1 MNTQIKLTPTQ
12 KRLLNYLKA
21 EFNGQNFSV
30 NQISREFKR
39 SNSTILRQFR
49 QLRQMKII
57 DFSYGEWDE
66 IAIKFLEQE

>member
-39 SNSTILRQFR
+39 SNSTILRQLR
-49 QLRQMKII
+49 QFRQMKII